1 MMKARITG
9 TSSVFKFSITLLKSI
24 TLVYLPHLALCCV
37 PLQVL
42 CTDIG
47 ICFTAPV
54 CFSIKKP
61 KDSEALLL
69 EKRSAL
75 PVEES
80 SDEEGHEK
88 EKDKGKVEEKK
99 VEENSVKEEKEV
111 KDETEVIDL
120 TESTPAA
127 QPAPANIATV
137 DENSG
142 SKERKGTADK
152 AKWGMWT
159 LY

>member
-1 MMKARITG
+1 M
-9 TSSVFKFSITLLKSI
+9 
-24 TLVYLPHLALCCV
+24 
-37 PLQVL
+37 
-42 CTDIG
+42 DIG

-80 SDEEGHEK
+80 SDEEEGHEK